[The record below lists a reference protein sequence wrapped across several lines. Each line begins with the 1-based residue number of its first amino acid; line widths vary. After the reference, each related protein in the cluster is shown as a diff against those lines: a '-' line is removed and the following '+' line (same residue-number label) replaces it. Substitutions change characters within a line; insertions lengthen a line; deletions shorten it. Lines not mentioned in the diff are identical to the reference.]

1 LRKHQT
7 GAALLAVL
15 VVSISLSVLMGYTSI
30 RMQQRLAVAEAAKV
44 KLTDLAAVTQ
54 KLSELTYLL
63 ATQRITAAGVSQ
75 GSNAEGIKKDDD
87 GHWLYQL
94 TNDELRADGHKYQAS
109 GVEFSIQN
117 ESGLIPINSST
128 QYWLKKWLSSNG
140 FDYSRKNK
148 LAAIVADY
156 ADPDE
161 IRRPG
166 GAEYE
171 VQGPGNYLLQ
181 SCRELLQ
188 LDRWRT
194 LLEQQPDFINNCTL
208 RRTPTLN
215 LNAVP
220 NHLWQDLWP
229 DSAAK
234 ISQARETG
242 SWLLQDNDFLQFE
255 PGMLSLDSDLYSRQ
269 GGRGFRVNVG
279 TKSASKAVR
288 IQIEHNKNMSYSV
301 RTVR

>member
-1 LRKHQT
+1 MRKHQT

-94 TNDELRADGHKYQAS
+94 TNDELRADGHKYHAS

-140 FDYSRKNK
+140 FDYSRQNK
-148 LAAIVADY
+148 FAAIVADY

-161 IRRPG
+161 TRR
-166 GAEYE
+166 YRTSRR
-171 VQGPGNYLLQ
+171 LLVTISVFSSTTEAVLTLSIPLVSLQ
-181 SCRELLQ
+181 KMVLL
-188 LDRWRT
+188 LPVV
-194 LLEQQPDFINNCTL
+194 LLRQ
-208 RRTPTLN
+208 
-215 LNAVP
+215 V
-220 NHLWQDLWP
+220 
-229 DSAAK
+229 
-234 ISQARETG
+234 
-242 SWLLQDNDFLQFE
+242 
-255 PGMLSLDSDLYSRQ
+255 LSL
-269 GGRGFRVNVG
+269 RV
-279 TKSASKAVR
+279 TSQRLRS
-288 IQIEHNKNMSYSV
+288 S
-301 RTVR
+301 TW

>member
-1 LRKHQT
+1 MRTDQS

-30 RMQQRLAVAEAAKV
+30 LMQQRLAVAEAAKV
-44 KLTDLAAVTQ
+44 RLTDTAVVTQ

-63 ATQRITAAGVSQ
+63 ATQRITAAGVSR
-75 GSNAEGIKKDDD
+75 GSNAEGVKKDGD
-87 GHWLYQL
+87 GQWLYQL
-94 TNDELRADGHKYQAS
+94 TSDEIRTDGHKYQAS

-117 ESGLIPINSST
+117 ESGLIPINSSM
-128 QYWLKKWLSSNG
+128 QYWLKKWLASSG
-140 FDYSRKNK
+140 FGYSGQNK

-171 VQGPGNYLLQ
+171 IQGTGNYLLQ

-188 LDRWRT
+188 LDQWRA
-194 LLEQQPDFINNCTL
+194 LLAQRTNFLNNCAL
-208 RRTPTLN
+208 HRTPTIN

-220 NHLWQDLWP
+220 AGLWQNLWP
-229 DSAAK
+229 NSAAK

-242 SWLLQDNDFLQFE
+242 VWLLQDNDLLQFE
-255 PGMLSLDSDLYSRQ
+255 PGMLSLDSNLYSRQ
-269 GGRGFRVNVG
+269 GGRGFRVNVS
-279 TKSASKAVR
+279 TQSVSKAVR
-288 IQIEHNKNMSYSV
+288 IQVEHNRTMSYST
-301 RTVR
+301 RTMR